1 MGLDIIA
8 ITCSMRDGQDWQ
20 LNMLEHRCCGMID
33 VEVIEK
39 GEMLFDLGGFGRT
52 SHQYL
57 ERMLLR
63 KCLVRVFR
71 WNSEIRRG

>member
-39 GEMLFDLGGFGRT
+39 GEKLLEGDLGEHHIST
-52 SHQYL
+52 
-57 ERMLLR
+57 
-63 KCLVRVFR
+63 
-71 WNSEIRRG
+71 WRGCSWGNV